1 MAEAVARRGLLARWR
16 AFSPFTRAF
25 TVFTFLITLVLPLAL
40 FAATG
45 LRVSL
50 MHVRILLLWKF
61 NRDSWFVMDL
71 ARDRLAQFPDQLIY
85 HHIFVNEHNMF
96 MYPLT
101 SLLVYEPLKL
111 LPSLGFNGDFW
122 MNFVA
127 LALFLIS
134 VAIAAYLFVAYL
146 TKYTDVLERED
157 ATERL
162 LVFALAAVLAVRY
175 VPLIEAVDLG
185 NIQSYLNGFFVIAFL
200 FWLQGRKALAGIFVG
215 LICLIKPALA
225 IFLIWAV
232 LRREWRFTAWFVG
245 TGAVFL
251 IGAVVAYGIP
261 NNLDYLGVLSFVSE
275 RGAALFSNQTINGL
289 LNRLMENGPITRQE
303 AWGGAQW
310 GTGELFY
317 YAPYNRLVYIGTLLS
332 SAALMLGALFW
343 RWREHKRAPNIDF
356 LIAGLSFT
364 MASPLAWSHH
374 YGGTIVMFAIGFPL
388 ALAARGMGRPWV
400 IALVIAFVLM
410 GERFEVPDAWAHTPL
425 NIFMSIGLFGAAILL
440 CCLYRLRHVLAR
452 SPEAAADAMAPLAG
466 GLLPAARAA

>member
-25 TVFTFLITLVLPLAL
+25 AVFTFLIALVLPLAL

-85 HHIFVNEHNMF
+85 HHITVNEHNMF

-111 LPSLGFNGDFW
+111 LPTLGFNSDFW
-122 MNFVA
+122 LNVTA
-127 LALFLIS
+127 LALFLVA
-134 VAIAAYLFVAYL
+134 VAIAAYLFVSYL
-146 TKYTDVLERED
+146 ARYTDLLKGGD

-162 LVFALAAVLAVRY
+162 IVFALAAVLAIRY
-175 VPLIEAVDLG
+175 VPLVEAVDLG

-200 FWLQGRKALAGIFVG
+200 FWLQGRKALAGICVG
-215 LICLIKPALA
+215 LICVIKPALA

-245 TGAVFL
+245 TGAAFL
-251 IGAVVAYGIP
+251 IGAVIAYGIAD
-261 NNLDYLGVLSFVSE
+261 NLDYMSALSVASQ
-275 RGAALFSNQTINGL
+275 GAALFSNQTINGL

-303 AWGGAQW
+303 AWGGAEW
-310 GTGELFY
+310 GKGELFY
-317 YAPYNRLVYIGTLLS
+317 YAPYNLAVYIGTLIS

-388 ALAARGMGRPWV
+388 ALAARGMGRGWV
-400 IALVIAFVLM
+400 IALVAAFVLM

-425 NIFMSIGLFGAAILL
+425 NIFMSIGLFGALILL
-440 CCLYRLRHVLAR
+440 CCLYKLRHELAR
-452 SPEAAADAMAPLAG
+452 SPQAAADALAPLPG
-466 GLLPAARAA
+466 GLLAAARAA